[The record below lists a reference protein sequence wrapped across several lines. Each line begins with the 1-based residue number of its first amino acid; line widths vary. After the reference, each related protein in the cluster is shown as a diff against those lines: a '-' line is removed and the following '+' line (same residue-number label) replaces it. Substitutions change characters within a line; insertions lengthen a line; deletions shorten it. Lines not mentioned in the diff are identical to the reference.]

1 MPSGFPKT
9 MRLSLFPALPVAL
22 LAATPGAMAAAPGSV
37 TDFRLPEATQIP
49 AEPDRQGPVAPDV
62 PESRAPAP
70 TPAATAP
77 APRPRPATTS
87 VPTPGPAITLPVPSP
102 AQSALP
108 TAPNSPVAAPVITP
122 SPTTASETAALPQP
136 VQPAPLPAPAPPTA
150 DGPSAPTIVL
160 GGVLVLALLGLAAL
174 VWRRRRQGAADVP
187 LIEPARPIAAPTPT
201 PAPAPVPAAP
211 EPQPALTITLLP
223 PRLSLTLVNAA
234 LEWRVDLH
242 NRSGDAIDGIVVAA
256 DMISAHADL
265 PAEDRA
271 SGPAPDADAVT
282 LGRIAAGDRA
292 EAGGTIRLPFPRIT
306 PIWHGEVALLM
317 PMLRLRI
324 SAAGTEPMTRVYL
337 VGQPSLAAGD
347 TLQPFRLDL
356 GPRVY
361 PDLAHRPFA

>member
-9 MRLSLFPALPVAL
+9 MRVSLFPALPVAL

-37 TDFRLPEATQIP
+37 TDFRLPEATQTP

-87 VPTPGPAITLPVPSP
+87 VQTPRPAITLPVPSP
-102 AQSALP
+102 AQSAP
-108 TAPNSPVAAPVITP
+108 PAAPNSPVAAPVIPP
-122 SPTTASETAALPQP
+122 SPTTASETAELPQP

-150 DGPSAPTIVL
+150 DGPSAPIIVF
-160 GGVLVLALLGLAAL
+160 GGVMVLALLGLTAL
-174 VWRRRRQGAADVP
+174 VWRRRRQGTAEVP
-187 LIEPARPIAAPTPT
+187 LIEPARPIAAPTP
-201 PAPAPVPAAP
+201 APAPAAP

-242 NRSGDAIDGIVVAA
+242 NRSGQALDEIVVTA

-265 PAEDRA
+265 PAQDRA
-271 SGPAPDADAVT
+271 SGPAPDADAVA

-324 SAAGTEPMTRVYL
+324 SAAGTEPVTRVYL